1 MTTHTSSAHVAARE
15 VQPGQ
20 FDQEA
25 HWYPKALAATINP
38 MVAGFL
44 RLTTNQIVERYCHLH
59 PTVKRRHLNEVL
71 KYQPK
76 YYRWSGTDLLHVTTE
91 KGHRQMVVIENNSCP
106 SGQKSMPLP
115 DDDDEQGGYRKLME
129 STFKPMLKGKRLAK
143 GVLAVV
149 YDKNPMEASGYA
161 AAMADCFGE
170 TVYFAPFHFDDPN
183 PPVRIENQ
191 LVHVRR
197 ADGEWLPVRA
207 MFRYLTQQPWDRL
220 PVHCKT
226 AVLNPVLA
234 CLAGGRNKMVADK
247 AYSFLNPELS
257 AKGLHINTPETIWD
271 VQKNEVPF
279 WIKKLGG
286 RGVVKVPYSNAG
298 QGVFTIV
305 NSEELDRFMAM
316 QFKYNTFIVQ
326 SLIGNY
332 QWSSTGIS
340 GRYFHVGTVPDKQGR
355 SYALDFRMML
365 HATPDGFRPLCVYSR
380 RARSP
385 LARELRKGE
394 DSWDMLGT
402 NLSIKREN
410 GGWDSD
416 VGRLLVMER
425 KGFNRLGIGLDD
437 LIDGFLQSVLSTIA
451 IDKMAHSLVNA
462 KGQFRTKLYGSLNAD
477 EALLDEILLR

>member
-1 MTTHTSSAHVAARE
+1 MSSNSKPSVVAQE

-20 FDQEA
+20 FEQEA

-44 RLTTNQIVERYCHLH
+44 RLTPDQIVDRYAHLH
-59 PTVKRRHLNEVL
+59 PTVKRAHLREL
-71 KYQPK
+71 LEYQPK

-91 KGHRQMVVIENNSCP
+91 QGHRQMVVIENNSCP

-115 DDDDEQGGYRKLME
+115 DDQDEQGGYRKLME
-129 STFKPMLKGKRLAK
+129 HTFKPMLKGRRMVK
-143 GVLAVV
+143 GVLAVL
-149 YDKNPMEASGYA
+149 YDKNPMEVTGYA
-161 AAMADCFGE
+161 AAMADCFQE
-170 TVYFAPFHFDDPN
+170 TVYLVPFYHNTEDPGARSVDGVMQ
-183 PPVRIENQ
+183 VRSAQ
-191 LVHVRR
+191 
-197 ADGEWLPVRA
+197 GEWLPVRA

-220 PVHCKT
+220 PVATKT

-247 AYSFLNPELS
+247 AYSFLQPELVE
-257 AKGLHINTPETIWD
+257 KGLRINTPETIWD

-298 QGVFTIV
+298 QGVYTIV
-305 NSEELDRFMAM
+305 NAEELDRFMATD
-316 QFKYNTFIVQ
+316 FKYNTFIVQ

-332 QWSSTGIS
+332 QWSSTGNS

-355 SYALDFRMML
+355 TFALDFRMMI
-365 HATPDGFRPLCVYSR
+365 HSTPEGFRPLAVYSR

-385 LARELRKGE
+385 LTRELHSGS

-402 NLSIKREN
+402 NLSIKLDT

-416 VGRLLVMER
+416 VARLLVMER
-425 KGFNRLGIGLDD
+425 KGFNQLGIGLDD
-437 LIDGFLQSVLSTIA
+437 LIDGYIQSVLSTIA
-451 IDKMAHSLVNA
+451 IDKMAQSLMSA
-462 KGQFRTKLYGSLNAD
+462 KGKFRMKLYSSLNAD
-477 EALLDEILLR
+477 DALLSEILLK